1 MTARTAPLAATPA
14 GFAARTLAAI
24 DTVARGAVIAVTG
37 AMVVVVVAQ
46 VILRYGFGQSF
57 DWADEIS
64 RLLFVWVIFLALPL
78 GIPKGAHVGVSL
90 LTDRLPARARGL
102 LFRLMSLLCAA
113 LLAVVAWQGALL
125 VREQWE
131 EPLSTLDA
139 SVALFMVPLVIGAA
153 HGLLHFLNLA
163 ATGAHAPSEIIID

>member
-1 MTARTAPLAATPA
+1 MTVPDRDPRPSGLALRALA
-14 GFAARTLAAI
+14 GIDALAQ
-24 DTVARGAVIAVTG
+24 RAVIAVTG

-90 LTDRLPARARGL
+90 LTDRLPARARSL
-102 LFRLMSLLCAA
+102 LFRLTSLLCAA
-113 LLAVVAWQGALL
+113 LLAVVAWQGARL
-125 VREQWE
+125 VLEQWE

-139 SVALFMVPLVIGAA
+139 SVALFMVPLVLGAA
-153 HGLLHFLNLA
+153 HGLLHLLA
-163 ATGAHAPSEIIID
+163 LAVAGAPTPSEIVID

>member
-1 MTARTAPLAATPA
+1 MTADAIAAPPF
-14 GFAARTLAAI
+14 GVAARALAAI
-24 DTVARGAVIAVTG
+24 DWAAKGLVIAVTG

-64 RLLFVWVIFLALPL
+64 RLLFVWTIFLALPL

-90 LTDRLPARARGL
+90 LTDHLPERIRKP
-102 LFRLMSLLCAA
+102 LFRLMSLLCAL
-113 LLAVVAWQGALL
+113 LLAVVAYEGCLL
-125 VREQWE
+125 VLEQWE

-139 SVALFMVPLVIGAA
+139 SVALFMVPLVIGSV
-153 HGLLHFLNLA
+153 HGILHFLLLA
-163 ATGAHAPSEIIID
+163 ATGAHAEPAIMVE